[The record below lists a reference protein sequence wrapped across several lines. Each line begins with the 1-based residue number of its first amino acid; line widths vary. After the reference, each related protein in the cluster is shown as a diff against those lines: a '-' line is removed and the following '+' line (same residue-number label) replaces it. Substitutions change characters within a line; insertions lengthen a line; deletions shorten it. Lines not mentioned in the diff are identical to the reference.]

1 MKRPKKSDS
10 GHSLTIPTDTTLRAA
25 FQAKVQS
32 TIDRINSALKG
43 KDVEVL
49 EPVLARIGRGQQL
62 PHWYQGLKTNYTLP
76 NLDGKT
82 IGSIVEMLLV
92 AVLETHTFKGMKAP
106 PLRINPARGVDL
118 PDLNLGVKSPSKNF
132 CTSEPYFSAYER
144 LIGSEHDVLVLLTDY
159 QNAKKT
165 PPLRLQIIRWRYL
178 KGTQVADHNL
188 CRIALKHRAWLVTT
202 DEARAQRV
210 FRFLAYINQSDW
222 RAKRLL
228 YLVDHL
234 QDETQIKEVLKKV
247 EKHFATTNKQRLKK
261 DDVPIPNSDLEALQG
276 IQKVS
281 PLHLG
286 IIDAADN
293 WVVDVRKDTARA
305 PNDNEWQ
312 RLLRGPLDGMIGMS
326 LALQWRYNFGP
337 LFGAGDDE
345 DGAE

>member
-1 MKRPKKSDS
+1 M
-10 GHSLTIPTDTTLRAA
+10 PTDKQLRSVL
-25 FQAKVQS
+25 QAKLQP
-32 TIDRINSALKG
+32 TIDRINDVLKG
-43 KDVEVL
+43 TDIDVL
-49 EPVLARIGRGQQL
+49 EPVLSRIGRGKQL
-62 PHWYQGLKTNYTLP
+62 PHWYERLKANNTLP

-82 IGSIVEMLLV
+82 IGSVVEMLLV
-92 AVLETHTFKGMKAP
+92 AVLETHTFKGLNAP

-118 PDLNLGVKSPSKNF
+118 PDLGLGVKSPSENF
-132 CTSEPYFSAYER
+132 YTSEPFFSAYER

-159 QNAKKT
+159 QDAKKT
-165 PPLRLQIIRWRYL
+165 PPLRLQIIRSRYL
-178 KGTQVADHNL
+178 KNTQIADHNL
-188 CRIALKHRAWLVTT
+188 CCIALKHRDWLVST

-234 QDETQIKEVLKKV
+234 RDDTQINEVLKKA
-247 EKHFATTNKQRLKK
+247 EKEFATTNKQRLKK
-261 DDVPIPNSDLEALQG
+261 DKVPIPDSDLEALKG
-276 IQKVS
+276 ILKVS

-293 WVVDVRKDTARA
+293 WVIDVRKDTARA

-312 RLLRGPLDGMIGMS
+312 RLRRGPLDGKIGMS

-345 DGAE
+345 NGDE